1 MPAALPPDPAPPA
14 QRSDGAEA
22 RERLLHTALRLFSEQ
37 GFVRTSTRALAQA
50 ACVNLAAI
58 RYYFGDKAGLYRA
71 TFTELAGGGCDA
83 GFSEI
88 ERTDLPLPDML
99 LHYYTGFAEPLK
111 QRELMHHC
119 LRLHIRE
126 MLEPTEQSAMERE
139 KDVRTHGAL
148 VAALCRH
155 LALAQADDDVH
166 RLAVALSGLGMQLFV
181 AHEMVLDVRPALLS
195 TPEAI
200 DAWSARLVQDALALV
215 AAEAERRALP
225 PARRKKKA

>member
-1 MPAALPPDPAPPA
+1 MPAAPPSAPAPP
-14 QRSDGAEA
+14 RSDGAEA

-37 GFVRTSTRALAQA
+37 GFARTSTRALAQA
-50 ACVNLAAI
+50 AGVNLAAI

-71 TFTELAGGGCDA
+71 TFVELAGGGCDA
-83 GFSEI
+83 GSAHLD
-88 ERTDLPLPDML
+88 RADLPLPEL
-99 LHYYTGFAEPLK
+99 LRDYYAGFAEPLK

-139 KDVRTHGAL
+139 KDVRAHNAL

-155 LALAQADDDVH
+155 LALERADDDVH

-181 AHEMVLDVRPALLS
+181 AHEMVLDIRPALLS
-195 TPEAI
+195 TPAAI
-200 DAWSARLVQDALALV
+200 DTWSARLVQDALALV
-215 AAEAERRALP
+215 AAEGERRRTT

>member
-1 MPAALPPDPAPPA
+1 MPAAPPPLP
-14 QRSDGAEA
+14 QRADAAEA
-22 RERLLHTALRLFSEQ
+22 RDRLLHTALQMFSEQ
-37 GFVRTSTRALAQA
+37 GFARTSTRALAQA
-50 ACVNLAAI
+50 AGVNLAAI

-83 GFSEI
+83 GSADL
-88 ERTDLPLPDML
+88 ERTDLPLPEL
-99 LHYYTGFAEPLK
+99 LRNYYAGFAEPLK

-139 KDVRTHGAL
+139 KDVRVHAAL

-155 LALAQADDDVH
+155 LALDAADDDIH

-181 AHEMVLDVRPALLS
+181 AHEMVMDIRPALLS

-200 DAWSARLVQDALALV
+200 DAWSTRLVELALALV
-215 AAEAERRALP
+215 ATEATRRAAT
-225 PARRKKKA
+225 PARRTTTRTRSA